1 MQMLEQLLTRIN
13 ELGGQDAYP
22 VVPLELFSQATMI
35 TDHSRRISITT
46 LVSRRSTPSLAR

>member
-22 VVPLELFSQATMI
+22 LVPLELFF
-35 TDHSRRISITT
+35 RRQ
-46 LVSRRSTPSLAR
+46 R